1 MTLSQTDGVTF
12 LNIDLIDKNQRN
24 TVAGDQNS

>member
-1 MTLSQTDGVTF
+1 MSLSQTDGVTF
-12 LNIDLIDKNQRN
+12 LNKDLIDKNQRN